1 MPALSQR
8 LLKISMWFS
17 QAKEKL
23 GQHQKLLLILSLF
36 LNYITKCTVKTYNNC
51 LVS

>member
-36 LNYITKCTVKTYNNC
+36 ILLHYKVYSET
-51 LVS
+51 LQ